1 MKLTL
6 FLIPLIFLT
15 INLSAAEDTM
25 PYNMFNK
32 DGVLHF
38 NYKAEDLAP
47 REKAAR
53 VQLEKDLQAII
64 AIPKEKRTFEN
75 TYLAYDKAFDAYSES
90 LGQAGFLAYVS
101 EDEN

>member
-53 VQLEKDLQAII
+53 GQLEKDVIGPSFGL
-64 AIPKEKRTFEN
+64 
-75 TYLAYDKAFDAYSES
+75 
-90 LGQAGFLAYVS
+90 VS
-101 EDEN
+101 A